1 VCGHSRHAGDPA
13 APVQVP
19 RGDPPAAPHEACNTL
34 ATQDRSGAIMRGR
47 GTLRAC
53 VCDDVL
59 LENAG
64 RLASAAPARPGTA
77 EEEAAA
83 AMSSLTNCSA
93 ARARVVRMLVR
104 RTAQVSTP
112 PVFCGGRGTATD
124 SGADSLWGRGCCG
137 SLAADHGGTARP
149 MAVLHL
155 DIVRIRYTEFRLYQ
169 ARGPS
174 RHEQAEFLG
183 L

>member
-64 RLASAAPARPGTA
+64 RLASAAPARPGMA

-112 PVFCGGRGTATD
+112 PCVLWRAGHGDGQRRGFVVGARLLWITCSGSWRDSAAYGGA
-124 SGADSLWGRGCCG
+124 
-137 SLAADHGGTARP
+137 P
-149 MAVLHL
+149 
-155 DIVRIRYTEFRLYQ
+155 
-169 ARGPS
+169 
-174 RHEQAEFLG
+174 LG
-183 L
+183 YCPDKIYGVSFVSSAWT

>member
-83 AMSSLTNCSA
+83 AISSLTNCSA

-104 RTAQVSTP
+104 RTAQVSP
-112 PVFCGGRGTATD
+112 PLCFVAGGARRRTAARIRCGGAAAVDHLQRIMAGQRGLWRCSTWIL
-124 SGADSLWGRGCCG
+124 SG
-137 SLAADHGGTARP
+137 
-149 MAVLHL
+149 
-155 DIVRIRYTEFRLYQ
+155 
-169 ARGPS
+169 
-174 RHEQAEFLG
+174 
-183 L
+183 